1 MTLDP
6 FDVIGDVPPE
16 WRAVAAEL
24 IARLGDPTRP
34 WLTPAER
41 RALDAVIA
49 LRPYLVTNAHRAR
62 CRRCGA
68 VHPYLTLGCIER
80 PFTGWTEVFAL
91 VRDQHI
97 ALRLGDL
104 VPIDRETARRL
115 IERIRARGFA
125 IPDLPDPATTEQ
137 ALRRLATRVERS

>member
-6 FDVIGDVPPE
+6 FDVIGAVPPE
-16 WRAVAAEL
+16 WRSVAAEL
-24 IARLGDPTRP
+24 VARLGDPTRP

-41 RALDAVIA
+41 RALDAVIG

-62 CRRCGA
+62 CRRCGS
-68 VHPYLTLGCIER
+68 VHAYLTLGCIER

-91 VRDQHI
+91 VREQNV

-104 VPIDRETARRL
+104 VPIDRATARAL

-125 IPDLPDPATTEQ
+125 IPDLPDPAATEH
-137 ALRRLATRVERS
+137 ALRRLAKDVERS